1 MDNHDDNNQT
11 VHGILS
17 PARPFSQ
24 RPPKGARAPVGM
36 GGCSSAC
43 RPQTYGNDC
52 IGQTK
57 TNQRR
62 GVDNVIQPI
71 GGGARGGG
79 NDDNV
84 QHDGDNEDDMMDDR
98 RRRYKNQILLHG
110 RGRRK
115 MAAATG
121 DG

>member
-1 MDNHDDNNQT
+1 MIDNHDDNNQT
-11 VHGILS
+11 VHGILL
-17 PARPFSQ
+17 PMRPFSQ
-24 RPPKGARAPVGM
+24 CPPKGAGAHVSM

-43 RPQTYGNDC
+43 QRRTYGNDY

-62 GVDNVIQPI
+62 EVDNAIQPI

-84 QHDGDNEDDMMDDR
+84 QHDNDNEDTMMDNR
-98 RRRYKNQILLHG
+98 Q
-110 RGRRK
+110 
-115 MAAATG
+115 
-121 DG
+121 